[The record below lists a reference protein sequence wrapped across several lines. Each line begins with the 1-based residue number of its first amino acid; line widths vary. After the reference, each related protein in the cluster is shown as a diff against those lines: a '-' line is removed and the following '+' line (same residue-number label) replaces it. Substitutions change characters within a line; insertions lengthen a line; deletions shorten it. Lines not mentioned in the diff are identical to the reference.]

1 MRHADDTVKA
11 VIDLHMHSKKSDGSD
26 RPSQMAR
33 YAQAVGLTAVALT
46 DHDTTEGNARFRSA
60 LDTLNAERGT
70 QIEFIPGCEISCKHE
85 GTGTSTHVLCYFVA
99 DDPSLPV
106 QQMLADLRDDR
117 DHRNVKLVRLLQDL
131 GYTRIKKRRV
141 AEIANKPLGEAGRPH
156 FAEAFL
162 EAYPPGAEAPT
173 VAFPDLPTSFATI
186 QEVFD
191 GVLDASARGYIGK
204 ATITPA
210 QATAAAAASNAV
222 TVLAHPILTFCKAP
236 KGGPALTLAD
246 KRDLLDPI
254 FAEMASAGV
263 SGAEAYY
270 SRNSPEETAML
281 LELCAAHGLVATGGS
296 DYHGQKK
303 KDLEIGI
310 GMRAARGTDREL
322 KVPDSVI
329 TELRGRRAEP
339 DAPC

>member
-1 MRHADDTVKA
+1 
-11 VIDLHMHSKKSDGSD
+11 MHSKKSDGSD

-60 LDTLNAERGT
+60 LDDLNAERGT
-70 QIEFIPGCEISCKHE
+70 SIDFIPGCEISCKHE
-85 GTGTSTHVLCYFVA
+85 ATGTSTHVLCYFVG
-99 DDPSLPV
+99 DDPHLPV
-106 QQMLADLRDDR
+106 QSMLVELRDDR
-117 DHRNVKLVRLLQDL
+117 DNRNVKLIRLLQEL
-131 GYTRIKKRRV
+131 GYTKIKKRRV

-162 EAYPPGAEAPT
+162 EAYPPGCDAPK
-173 VAFPDLPTSFATI
+173 VAFPDLPTSFATM

-191 GVLDASARGYIGK
+191 GVLDASARGYIAK
-204 ATITPA
+204 ANITPA
-210 QATAAAAASNAV
+210 AATQAATASNAV

-236 KGGPALTLAD
+236 KDGSALTLAD
-246 KRDLLDPI
+246 KRDILEPI
-254 FAEMASAGV
+254 FAEMAAAGV

-270 SRNSPEETAML
+270 SRNSPEETAL
-281 LELCAAHGLVATGGS
+281 LLDLCRTHGLVATGGS
-296 DYHGQKK
+296 DYHGEKK

-310 GMRAARGTDREL
+310 GMRFSRGTDREL
-322 KVPDSVI
+322 KVPDTAI
-329 TELRGRRAEP
+329 AELRSRRVEP

>member
-1 MRHADDTVKA
+1 
-11 VIDLHMHSKKSDGSD
+11 MHSKKSDGSD

-60 LDTLNAERGT
+60 LDDLNAERGT
-70 QIEFIPGCEISCKHE
+70 SIDFIPGCEISCKHE
-85 GTGTSTHVLCYFVA
+85 ATGTSTHVLCYFVG
-99 DDPSLPV
+99 DDPHSPV
-106 QQMLADLRDDR
+106 QSMLAELRDDR
-117 DHRNVKLVRLLQDL
+117 DNRNVKLIRLLQEL
-131 GYTRIKKRRV
+131 GYTKIKKRRV

-162 EAYPPGAEAPT
+162 EAYPPGCDAPE
-173 VAFPDLPTSFATI
+173 VAFPDLPTSFATM

-191 GVLDASARGYIGK
+191 GVLDASARGYIAK
-204 ATITPA
+204 ANITPA
-210 QATAAAAASNAV
+210 AATLAATASNAV

-236 KGGPALTLAD
+236 KDGSALTLAD
-246 KRDLLDPI
+246 KHDILEPI
-254 FAEMASAGV
+254 FAEMAAVGV

-270 SRNSPEETAML
+270 SRNSPEETAL
-281 LELCAAHGLVATGGS
+281 LLDLCRTHGLVATGGS
-296 DYHGQKK
+296 DYHGEKK

-310 GMRAARGTDREL
+310 GMRFSRGTDREL
-322 KVPDSVI
+322 KVPDTAI
-329 TELRGRRAEP
+329 AELRSRRVEP

>member
-1 MRHADDTVKA
+1 
-11 VIDLHMHSKKSDGSD
+11 MHSKKSDGSD

-60 LDTLNAERGT
+60 LDVLNAERGT
-70 QIEFIPGCEISCKHE
+70 AIAFIPGCEISCKHE
-85 GTGTSTHVLCYFVA
+85 GTGRSTHVLCYFVA
-99 DDPSLPV
+99 DDPALPV

-117 DHRNVKLVRLLQDL
+117 DNRNVKLVRLLQDL
-131 GYTRIKKRRV
+131 GYTKIKRRRV

-162 EAYPPGAEAPT
+162 EAYPPGSEAPT
-173 VAFPDLPTSFATI
+173 VAFPDLPTSFATL
-186 QEVFD
+186 QDVFD
-191 GVLDASARGYIGK
+191 GVLDASARGYIPK
-204 ATITPA
+204 ANITPA
-210 QATAAAAASNAV
+210 EATEAATASNAV
-222 TVLAHPILTFCKAP
+222 TVLAQPILTFCKTSPGGAP
-236 KGGPALTLAD
+236 LTLAD

-254 FAEMASAGV
+254 FAEMAAAGV

-270 SRNSPEETAML
+270 SRITPEETAML
-281 LELCAAHGLVATGGS
+281 LALCDAHGLVATGGS

-310 GMRAARGTDREL
+310 GVRSSRGSDREL
-322 KVPDSVI
+322 RVPDSVI
-329 TELRGRRAEP
+329 AELRSRRTQP